1 MRSPLTS
8 ARSWFDAGVNA
19 SLTPRVGSLVA
30 ELAPDVACHSC
41 AGFDQR
47 GAGSGTGVGIRW
59 MGNEQGV
66 MPLPNWGAT
75 RANYSA
81 DGGDPLGAIFAP
93 ASCDTVLS
101 DHFWFGEGARAG
113 VLRASRTAIDARR
126 PADQPRP
133 RALALRPPQTRAS
146 LIMRATS
153 GRRAI

>member
-1 MRSPLTS
+1 MG
-8 ARSWFDAGVNA
+8 A
-19 SLTPRVGSLVA
+19 LVA

-101 DHFWFGEGARAG
+101 DHFWFSEGARAG
-113 VLRASRTAIDARR
+113 EFLRLEVGNRCAAPS
-126 PADQPRP
+126 
-133 RALALRPPQTRAS
+133 
-146 LIMRATS
+146 
-153 GRRAI
+153 

>member
-1 MRSPLTS
+1 VRPSLAS
-8 ARSWFDAGVNA
+8 ACSWFDAGVNA
-19 SLTPRVGSLVA
+19 SLTPRVGTLVA

-101 DHFWFGEGARAG
+101 DHFWFGERTPARTFFAPLE
-113 VLRASRTAIDARR
+113 VVN
-126 PADQPRP
+126 
-133 RALALRPPQTRAS
+133 
-146 LIMRATS
+146 
-153 GRRAI
+153 RRAAPS